1 MGWDR
6 CSLLWLSYHIMIW
19 GDGFCFRYAK
29 HAWQGDDRPA
39 WPQSFFF
46 LWGPGKQ
53 RQHFWD
59 LRPRHTARH
68 ARRTR
73 LQKCLWGSLPRP
85 GTHQE
90 RVSPPGRR
98 PLSSSHSCS
107 SRTNSGSILD
117 SKTCLSSLFFFFKS
131 VNSVD
136 EHLEKPLPRT
146 KGRLPWSWK
155 FQMMRVG
162 VGAWKQYSRWAV
174 QSSASAWSS
183 PTRFGK
189 PSSSLQMVPGFPRQW
204 PRVATFFRAKAR
216 QRFCPYFPNPLK
228 GWKPPDLVFPHLT
241 CRPGLYPP
249 PSGFCTCDNLHV
261 TFRWHGEPAPGVPFC
276 HSPVRSSHLLSECL
290 CLSSEDVLDV
300 FVLGPLWKIIW
311 FWFCC
316 LFFPLKG
323 TEKLRE
329 GGE

>member
-1 MGWDR
+1 MTVQPDLKASFSYGALENNDNISEIYAPATLPVMQEEHGSRNASGVPYRVLEHTKKEWAHLEGDPFPLVTAAQAVPTVVQ
-6 CSLLWLSYHIMIW
+6 SL
-19 GDGFCFRYAK
+19 
-29 HAWQGDDRPA
+29 
-39 WPQSFFF
+39 
-46 LWGPGKQ
+46 
-53 RQHFWD
+53 
-59 LRPRHTARH
+59 
-68 ARRTR
+68 
-73 LQKCLWGSLPRP
+73 
-85 GTHQE
+85 
-90 RVSPPGRR
+90 
-98 PLSSSHSCS
+98 
-107 SRTNSGSILD
+107 IL
-117 SKTCLSSLFFFFKS
+117 KLAFQVFFFFKS

-183 PTRFGK
+183 STRFGK